1 MNRLFWTARSTRVL
15 ATAAL
20 SGAIGLMA
28 ATGAF
33 AQDAADGHEWTTPEQ
48 IERGDAAYQQ
58 RCASCHGAD
67 IVSIYKS
74 FPNAALFYGFISTTM
89 PGDSPGS
96 LPAQQYADIIA
107 YLSAENGLEPG
118 TEDLPADDAILAT
131 IKPSEFE
138 KAAE

>member
-1 MNRLFWTARSTRVL
+1 MNRIFWAARSTRVL
-15 ATAAL
+15 AIAAL
-20 SGAIGLMA
+20 SGTVGLMA
-28 ATGAF
+28 ATGAI
-33 AQDAADGHEWTTPEQ
+33 AQDAHEWTTPEQ

-58 RCASCHGAD
+58 RCATCHGAD

-107 YLSAENGLEPG
+107 YLSAENGLAPG
-118 TEDLPADDAILAT
+118 TEVLPADDAILAT
-131 IKPSEFE
+131 IKPADF
-138 KAAE
+138 